1 MDEKLVDILGDIFD
15 LEPEEISG
23 DLTHEDVPLWDSLNH
38 LKLIT
43 AIEQAY
49 GIQFAMA
56 EVQSIDSIAK
66 LKAAVDAKQG

>member
-1 MDEKLVDILGDIFD
+1 VDDKLVEILEDIFD
-15 LEPEEISG
+15 LEPQEISD

-43 AIEQAY
+43 AVEQAY

-56 EVQSIDSIAK
+56 DVQSIDSIAT
-66 LKAAVDAKQG
+66 LRTAIAAKQ